1 MEKRIRRLGIF
12 MVLCFLALFIQLN
25 NIQVV
30 KAHSLAT
37 SPQNPSVIQAERSQP
52 RGEILAADG
61 TVLAQSV
68 LAPAGDYYKYQRVY
82 PAATAGLFANIVG
95 WDSINYG
102 KLGVEASYNQYLIAH
117 NRTPKTIRDLL
128 TNSTVTD
135 NVTLTIQPKL
145 QAAMATA
152 LNNIPQTGVSS
163 PVSAVALD
171 PTTGAILAMYSTPT
185 YDPNPLVSED
195 IKTETAAYQAD
206 IHAPG
211 NPILAK
217 AYADTNAPGST
228 FKVVTSSAVYDHQ
241 PALADVNYPPVG
253 CIPLPQSN
261 LPLCNYGHGSEVCG
275 GTLQDSL
282 PQSCDTAFAQL
293 GMSLGA
299 ESLNSEAQ
307 AFGFNQVPPLDL
319 PGVVKSNFPS
329 VADLANNAPSQ
340 AYSAFGQQNVTA
352 SALQMALVAAG
363 IANGG
368 VIETPHVMAQIRD
381 SQGNL
386 VTSYA
391 PKPWLRATSTTTA
404 QQVTSL
410 MQGVV
415 TKGTAVGVFPAD
427 ENVAA
432 KTGTAEVGTQA
443 QYTSDWMIAFV
454 PGSHVVV
461 ALVAP
466 FQASSATGAVISGP
480 PTCAILQAAL
490 NSTEACPGA

>member
-12 MVLCFLALFIQLN
+12 MVLCFVALFIQLN

-195 IKTETAAYQAD
+195 IKAESAAYQAD

-241 PALADVNYPPVG
+241 PALADVNYPPAG

-275 GTLQDSL
+275 GTIQDSL

-391 PKPWLRATSTTTA
+391 PKPWLKATSTTTA
-404 QQVTSL
+404 QQITSL

-480 PTCAILQAAL
+480 PTCAILQ
-490 NSTEACPGA
+490 

>member
-1 MEKRIRRLGIF
+1 
-12 MVLCFLALFIQLN
+12 
-25 NIQVV
+25 VV

-82 PAATAGLFANIVG
+82 PPATAGLFANIVG

-241 PALADVNYPPVG
+241 PALADVNYPPAG

-480 PTCAILQAAL
+480 PTCDILQAAL